1 MFAMSNPFNGA
12 PDGPCPLTRYS
23 WRDSIRSNLSEPLMK
38 PSLLLCPMRFGSIY
52 GNESRHFGLV

>member
-12 PDGPCPLTRYS
+12 PDGPLTRYA

-38 PSLLLCPMRFGSIY
+38 PSLLLCPMRFESIL
-52 GNESRHFGLV
+52 GTSPGISA